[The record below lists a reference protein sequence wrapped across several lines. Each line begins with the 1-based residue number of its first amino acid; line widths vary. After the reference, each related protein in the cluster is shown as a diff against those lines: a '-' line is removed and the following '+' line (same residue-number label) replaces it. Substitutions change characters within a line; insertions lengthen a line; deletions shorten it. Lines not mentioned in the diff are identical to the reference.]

1 MFCVA
6 GGDISLAWAHR
17 WLIPI
22 PRGRKGSAP
31 ASPTS
36 FESEVCVCCCLSPY
50 TKRCCPQLL
59 SGMATDRGATH
70 LGKKMGVLGSFVWHQ
85 RRDCQAKRGI
95 ILPALAS
102 FARLAGA
109 GALGAS

>member
-22 PRGRKGSAP
+22 PGGRKGSAP
-31 ASPTS
+31 ASPS
-36 FESEVCVCCCLSPY
+36 LFESEVCVCCCLSPY
-50 TKRCCPQLL
+50 MKRCCPQLL

-70 LGKKMGVLGSFVWHQ
+70 LGKKWAFWEVLSGTSAVT
-85 RRDCQAKRGI
+85 AKQS
-95 ILPALAS
+95 AAS
-102 FARLAGA
+102 SCLR
-109 GALGAS
+109 